1 MKDVKVQ
8 ISKWENQFEKS
19 QAILKYR
26 EEEQTTNLQKLI
38 LSSQPLH
45 LKMEKL
51 QKKIESVEN
60 VEFMRLRNSLKNN

>member
-1 MKDVKVQ
+1 M
-8 ISKWENQFEKS
+8 
-19 QAILKYR
+19 KYR

-51 QKKIESVEN
+51 EKKIESVEN

>member
-1 MKDVKVQ
+1 MKDVKAQ

-45 LKMEKL
+45 LKMEKIE
-51 QKKIESVEN
+51 KKIESVEN